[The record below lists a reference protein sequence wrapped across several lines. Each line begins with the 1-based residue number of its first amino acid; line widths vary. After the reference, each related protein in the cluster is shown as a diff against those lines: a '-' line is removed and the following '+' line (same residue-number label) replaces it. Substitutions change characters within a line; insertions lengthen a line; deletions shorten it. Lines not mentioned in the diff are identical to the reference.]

1 LLTVDQQIAALS
13 AADGTVSFVAE
24 LPRYQNAEKQ
34 TDPVQWKGP
43 LLLGEHLVVVS
54 TDSKLRMLSPYT
66 GETQVTLDLP
76 GAASLAPVTSGGAVF
91 VVTDDGSL
99 TAFR

>member
-1 LLTVDQQIAALS
+1 VDQQIAALS
-13 AADGTVSFVAE
+13 AADGTVSFVTE
-24 LPRYQNAEKQ
+24 LPRYQNPAKQ
-34 TDPVQWKGP
+34 EDPVQWKGP
-43 LLLGEHLVVVS
+43 LLLGEHLIVAG

-66 GETQVTLDLP
+66 GETQSVLELP
-76 GAASLAPVTSGGAVF
+76 GAASLAPVAAGGTVY